1 MAILLYI
8 SIILAHLGDTIA
20 SPADTVAAV
29 VQSNTATIEATVEPA
44 DASTE
49 EPESEPESII
59 DNVERPAKPAIE
71 VLPAPV
77 RLTPQLITG
86 SDDDATIA
94 VSVAQQATGSNER
107 AVTADESTVA
117 ADESEPSDSTAPPSL
132 LDGPFLLPLDTLPTG
147 DSITAFEQFLP
158 VDNGGDTGVSGVPVA
173 HSIAADNVVALLL
186 LACLLFSA
194 AVVTRL
200 RRFLSRQTR
209 EFFRYRHDN
218 APLTETTEEY
228 RTQVF
233 FVIQTA
239 LLAAMMYLFL
249 VIFPDGHLERGTYAA
264 LALCFAAFIALFA
277 VQAVVYWFTAWV
289 FFSRTATAR
298 WMKSFLLL
306 RGVEGL
312 FLLPAV
318 LLYAYFRAG
327 AAAATTYIAVIV
339 IMFRLF
345 ALYRQNIIFFRPTGA
360 YLQNFLYFCA
370 LEVVPLAAL
379 SGLLRKVT
387 GFLMITF

>member
-44 DASTE
+44 DISTE
-49 EPESEPESII
+49 EPESGPESII
-59 DNVERPAKPAIE
+59 DSVERPAKPAIE

-94 VSVAQQATGSNER
+94 VPAAQQAAGSNER
-107 AVTADESTVA
+107 AVTADESA
-117 ADESEPSDSTAPPSL
+117 PSDSTAPPSL

-147 DSITAFEQFLP
+147 DSITAFEQFMP